1 MEDGVAFL
9 ATRAPTQANPVHH
22 TLGQSTERGVGP
34 PVLVNGPDQRAK
46 NDHFLTTKHTR
57 ECSLTQIRTLDL
69 AFSVKES
76 NKYWYLQAIEVS
88 AAKERGEGWRGQ
100 EPRYDNGMGAGGKR
114 CAQKNRETG
123 LQSVKNTSGVTTNHH
138 QVEENPR
145 PYCLERVGAAHNL
158 ELAVLHTAC
167 TFSPY
172 LYHNTS
178 THAHTF
184 SIHTIAVYHS
194 RPQNTTAVACRV
206 SCCRCR
212 YVLHETHGERRG
224 KWLVAKREIDREAR
238 PCGATPL
245 FLFGGTNYT
254 PSTSPL
260 SSRLFCFAL
269 CSLA

>member
-46 NDHFLTTKHTR
+46 NHHFLTTKHTR

-88 AAKERGEGWRGQ
+88 AAKERGEGRRGQ
-100 EPRYDNGMGAGGKR
+100 EPHYDNGMGAGGKR

-138 QVEENPR
+138 QKWKRTHDHIVWR
-145 PYCLERVGAAHNL
+145 GL
-158 ELAVLHTAC
+158 VLLTTLSLQC
-167 TFSPY
+167 FIRRLLSLRTY
-172 LYHNTS
+172 TT
-178 THAHTF
+178 TH
-184 SIHTIAVYHS
+184 
-194 RPQNTTAVACRV
+194 RR
-206 SCCRCR
+206 
-212 YVLHETHGERRG
+212 TH
-224 KWLVAKREIDREAR
+224 
-238 PCGATPL
+238 
-245 FLFGGTNYT
+245 T
-254 PSTSPL
+254 PSAYT
-260 SSRLFCFAL
+260 R
-269 CSLA
+269 